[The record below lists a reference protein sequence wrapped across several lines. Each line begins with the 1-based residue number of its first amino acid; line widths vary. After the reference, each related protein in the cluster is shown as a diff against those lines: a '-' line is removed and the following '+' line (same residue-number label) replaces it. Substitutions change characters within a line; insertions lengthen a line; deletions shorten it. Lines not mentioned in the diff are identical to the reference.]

1 MTQPPEQG
9 FGGRRLDDPRDVAT
23 EERVTGVAALM
34 RNVDPEPLL
43 VMARERAGGGPV
55 VNVDQRDL
63 AQEALEEAADG
74 RNYCVWRLA
83 QLPPG
88 ALDQARERFVN
99 AVGHFVA
106 AFEEIRAGEAL
117 ASASEAPPVRPMRAR
132 LDAAIRETALRWPE
146 CRCNLHARMTDHDL
160 MALGCGC
167 TGPRWACPR
176 LDAVRRRVVA
186 RSVRQDDAA

>member
-1 MTQPPEQG
+1 MTSLPRE
-9 FGGRRLDDPRDVAT
+9 LDDIAAEQVAT
-23 EERVTGVAALM
+23 VVSAL
-34 RNVDPEPLL
+34 RHGVDPEPL
-43 VMARERAGGGPV
+43 VTMARERAGVGPV

-88 ALDQARERFVN
+88 ALDEARERFVN

-132 LDAAIRETALRWPE
+132 LDAAIRETALRWPG
-146 CRCNLHARMTDHDL
+146 CRCTLHARMTDHDL
-160 MALGCGC
+160 VALGCGC
-167 TGPRWACPR
+167 TRPRWACPR
-176 LDAVRRRVVA
+176 LDAVRRRVVG